1 MEKEFCMCHHQGRH
15 DHHHHEHHDH
25 HHEHEHDHHHQ
36 GQAHS
41 HGPGGGEAPAAAIT
55 PTEKLT
61 RMVEHWLH
69 HNEEHARS
77 FIDWADRARSM
88 GQAAVAVLI
97 DDVARQ
103 SLLQNEQLR
112 KALQLLKSA
121 SGQTA

>member
-1 MEKEFCMCHHQGRH
+1 MCRHQGH
-15 DHHHHEHHDH
+15 HHHHHHGHQNHHHEHD
-25 HHEHEHDHHHQ
+25 HDHHHQ
-36 GQAHS
+36 GHAHS
-41 HGPGGGEAPAAAIT
+41 HGPGGEEAPTPAIT

-77 FIDWADRARSM
+77 FIDWAERARSM
-88 GQAAVAVLI
+88 GQVAVAVHI

-103 SLLQNEQLR
+103 SLLQNQQLQ

-121 SGQTA
+121 SDQTA